1 MDYRKLFESD
11 ISTDAIKAW
20 QAKGKKAVGIICCHV
35 PEELFYAADIMP
47 VRMRA
52 TNCVDS
58 SDAQVWMSSFSCS
71 FARGILQYWLEGPY
85 KDLDGLVTSDGCMQS
100 SRVYDNAAYINK
112 HDNTGKY
119 VRQIGAPRKIS
130 PRSYPF
136 YRAEL
141 QSLIEELEA
150 LSGSK
155 VTDAKLKEAV
165 KKYNEARELIAKIYE
180 LRKEKDPVISGTDCL
195 KLTLSVT
202 NMPIDEYIELLKAFL
217 DDVKNMKPI
226 TEHRARLMVIG
237 SGLDDPKYMEV
248 IEEKGGLVVQ
258 DALCFGSRGF
268 DKPIEID
275 DSDVLGSI
283 AKYYLDRL
291 VCPRMM
297 DKHFEM
303 DDYII
308 DACKKWNVDGILYQ
322 RMQYCEIWGGEAAYF
337 QNRLKDAGIPILT
350 VEREEQMANAGQ
362 LGIRV
367 EAFVEMI
374 EKED

>member
-11 ISTDAIKAW
+11 ISNDAVKAW
-20 QAKGKKAVGIICCHV
+20 QAKGKKAVGVICCHV

-85 KDLDGLVTSDGCMQS
+85 KDLDGFVTSDGCMQS
-100 SRVYDNAAYINK
+100 SRVYDNAAYISK

-141 QSLIEELEA
+141 QSLVEELEA
-150 LSGSK
+150 LSGCK
-155 VTDAKLKEAV
+155 VTDDRLKEAV

-202 NMPIDEYIELLKAFL
+202 NMPIDEYVELLKAFL
-217 DDVKNMKPI
+217 ADVKNMKPI

-237 SGLDDPKYMEV
+237 SGLDDPKYLEV

-268 DKPIEID
+268 DKPMEID

-308 DACKKWNVDGILYQ
+308 ETCKNWNVDGILYE

-362 LGIRV
+362 LGIRA

>member
-11 ISTDAIKAW
+11 ISTESIKAW